1 MKKKFLCVLLS
12 LCLLLLLPL
21 SALALSPNSA
31 RYGIDRTE
39 ESALSYSEAEEPDG
53 EPGIPLFQFSLGFL
67 IPILLFGLAGF
78 LGIGLL
84 LALLIL
90 IVRFFRRR

>member
-1 MKKKFLCVLLS
+1 MRKTA
-12 LCLLLLLPL
+12 LCLLLVLAVLLLGPL
-21 SALALSPNSA
+21 WASASALCEGRPSA
-31 RYGIDRTE
+31 DGMGE
-39 ESALSYSEAEEPDG
+39 AGLAYSEAE

>member
-1 MKKKFLCVLLS
+1 MRKTA
-12 LCLLLLLPL
+12 LCLLLVLAVLLLGPL
-21 SALALSPNSA
+21 WASASALCEGRPSA
-31 RYGIDRTE
+31 DGMGE
-39 ESALSYSEAEEPDG
+39 AGLAYSEAEEP

-67 IPILLFGLAGF
+67 IPILLFGLAGL

>member
-1 MKKKFLCVLLS
+1 MKKTFLCVLLS

-21 SALALSPNSA
+21 GALALSPNSA

-39 ESALSYSEAEEPDG
+39 ESALSYSEAEEP
-53 EPGIPLFQFSLGFL
+53 EPGIPLFQFYLGFL